1 MTRRDFATWCRMFT
15 GETIRDLRHIREV
28 PRVSMHAWNRHVPA
42 GKPPRDLASWRLG
55 FRASYD
61 QIRTRKTVQR

>member
-28 PRVSMHAWNRHVPA
+28 PRVSMHAWKRHVSS
-42 GKPPRDLASWRLG
+42 GRPRDLESWRVE

-61 QIRTRKTVQR
+61 QHRTRKTV